1 MNNPPKSPWSLILIL
16 AVSLPL
22 LPACGGGGGESE
34 AKAFPAKYLS
44 AICSSIVRCTGA
56 IAQSE
61 CETRFKSLYDGVF
74 KDVLD
79 AEAKG
84 TVRYDPASADRCL
97 AGARAL
103 TCDSID
109 MAEMQNLGAETMML
123 KTAGCSEVFQPN

>member
-1 MNNPPKSPWSLILIL
+1 MNTLRTSPRSLGLIL
-16 AVSLPL
+16 ALMLAL
-22 LPACGGGGGESE
+22 LPACGGSGGESD

-44 AICSSIVRCTGA
+44 AICSSVVRCTGA

-97 AGARAL
+97 VGARAL

-109 MAEMQNLGAETMML
+109 MAAMQNLG
-123 KTAGCSEVFQPN
+123 